1 MAHGGDDLADAFGLA
16 QEDGAALVFVDGGGG
31 AAEVEVDFLRA
42 CGHGGLG
49 VGGHVVGVATEQ
61 LEGAGGAGVGAAAM
75 IDFGHVPPPG
85 GAGVQGVGDA
95 DEFGNAFA
103 VAADVGEQAAH
114 DGVEQT
120 LHGG

>member
-1 MAHGGDDLADAFGLA
+1 
-16 QEDGAALVFVDGGGG
+16 
-31 AAEVEVDFLRA
+31 
-42 CGHGGLG
+42 
-49 VGGHVVGVATEQ
+49 
-61 LEGAGGAGVGAAAM
+61 
-75 IDFGHVPPPG
+75 
-85 GAGVQGVGDA
+85 VGDA

>member
-1 MAHGGDDLADAFGLA
+1 M
-16 QEDGAALVFVDGGGG
+16 
-31 AAEVEVDFLRA
+31 
-42 CGHGGLG
+42 
-49 VGGHVVGVATEQ
+49 
-61 LEGAGGAGVGAAAM
+61 GAAAV

-114 DGVEQT
+114 DRVEQT